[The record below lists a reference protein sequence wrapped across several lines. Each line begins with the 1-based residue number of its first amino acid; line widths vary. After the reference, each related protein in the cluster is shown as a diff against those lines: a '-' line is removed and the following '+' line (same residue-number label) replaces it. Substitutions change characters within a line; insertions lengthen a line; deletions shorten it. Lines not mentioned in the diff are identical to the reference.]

1 MQDNSKKNRKL
12 HFDVL
17 RILAAFSIVMLH
29 SAAQHWYT
37 LDIYSTEWMIANSYD
52 AIFRFGVPI
61 FVMISGALFLNP
73 EHNLDIRHL
82 YKHNILRMVILYMLW
97 SCLYGLWDCRTYD
110 FAQAGWKTYF
120 REMIQGSYHL
130 WFLPMLIGIYMLVP
144 ILRTWVH
151 HADEK
156 NLRYFIILF
165 LVLQIG
171 RESLRAVTVTD
182 ELHDILDLV
191 QIEMICGYVGYFVWG
206 YYLTYIGLSEHIKKW
221 LYIGFIP
228 AILANVILSNGLTR
242 HYGTPMVTIY
252 DSYGIFTFLIVT
264 GLFVFAQD
272 FLAKKQFSNKGR
284 VVVEEVASD
293 TLGIYVMH
301 IGLFNILQ
309 SRGVDS
315 MMLPNIIGIP
325 VHAVICFLI
334 CMFIAAILRRIPV
347 IGKYI
352 C

>member
-1 MQDNSKKNRKL
+1 MKDKCMKKRKL
-12 HFDVL
+12 HYDIL

-52 AIFRFGVPI
+52 AVFRFGVPL

-73 EHNLDIRHL
+73 ESDLKISHL
-82 YKHNILRMVILYMLW
+82 YKRNILRFIVLYMVW
-97 SCLYGLWDCRTYD
+97 SCLYGLWGCRTYD
-110 FAQAGWKTYF
+110 FVQTDWKSYF
-120 REMIQGSYHL
+120 RAMIQGSYHL
-130 WFLPMLIGIYMLVP
+130 WFLPMIVGIYLIVP

-156 NLRYFIILF
+156 NLKYFVSLF

-182 ELHDILDLV
+182 ELHEILDLV
-191 QIEMICGYVGYFVWG
+191 QVEMVCGYVGYFVWG
-206 YYLTYIGLSEHIKKW
+206 YYLAYIRLSGRIKKW
-221 LYIGFIP
+221 IYIAFVPG
-228 AILANVILSNGLTR
+228 ILANVILSNGLTR

-272 FLAKKQFSNKGR
+272 FLEGKQFSNKSR
-284 VVVEEVASD
+284 AVIEEVSAD

-301 IGLFNILQ
+301 IGLLQILQ
-309 SRGVDS
+309 SYGMDS
-315 MMLPNIIGIP
+315 MMLPNIVGIP
-325 VHAVICFLI
+325 LLSVICFLT
-334 CMFIAAILRRIPV
+334 CMFVAAILRRIPV